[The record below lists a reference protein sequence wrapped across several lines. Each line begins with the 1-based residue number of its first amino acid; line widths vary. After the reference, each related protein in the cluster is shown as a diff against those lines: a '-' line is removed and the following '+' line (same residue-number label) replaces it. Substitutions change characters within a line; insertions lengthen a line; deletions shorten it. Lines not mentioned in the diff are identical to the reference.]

1 MHLRKLGVLL
11 VALASM
17 TALLGLGIPAGAV
30 HDVVTDAEGVSGVDN
45 AGDSTESPTCVVDD
59 REQDPFIPRPPTGV
73 VVGNCDNP
81 VPQGDVRAW
90 SLKHKDNLL
99 KDPAGNDGI
108 FGNADDAI
116 GPDQLPGTPDVPA
129 SSITRT
135 VPGLEATFTV
145 AKAWPTLGVLTPIA
159 REGDQPLDGLSVRAF
174 FRNPEIESNNLWIAC
189 ERLSSTDLRKT
200 WIYLPYGGHYLDGYF
215 LFLNLA
221 IDYSGGRYGGKMTF
235 GWLDPNQD
243 GAFFNYDPQNNPIY
257 NPYNTTTLKQT
268 GNGIFYHYSVSGTTI
283 TIRMPGVYVARSNSL
298 TTVGTG
304 CKPYATGKAFGFQFL
319 PFARTA
325 AQKAASQFFPGNGQN
340 DQILHVSWQSFLLT
354 RPKTPV
360 PIPLSA
366 IPVLGLSDT
375 DWVIGQLFSL
385 DDLTLH
391 GVDQRIGGYTSKN
404 LMTADWPGPTCNTPT
419 FGGTLPNNPLW
430 IPNQPCAVD
439 SPIGDEWFLTGIN
452 FSV

>member
-1 MHLRKLGVLL
+1 MHVRKLGVLL

-17 TALLGLGIPAGAV
+17 TALLGLGVPAGAV

-59 REQDPFIPRPPTGV
+59 REQDPFIPVPPTGINGV
-73 VVGNCDNP
+73 NCDNP

-116 GPDQLPGTPDVPA
+116 GADQLPGTADDVQPT
-129 SSITRT
+129 SITRM

-145 AKAWPTLGVLTPIA
+145 AKAWPTLGVLTPVV

-174 FRNPEIESNNLWIAC
+174 FRNPEIEINNLWAAC
-189 ERLSSTDLRKT
+189 ERNTSTPAKKT
-200 WIYLPYGGHYLDGYF
+200 FLYLPYAGHYLDGYF

-221 IDYSGGRYGGKMTF
+221 IDYSAGSYRGKMTF

-243 GAFFNYDPQNNPIY
+243 GAFFNYDPQNNPNY
-257 NPYNTTTLKQT
+257 NPYNTATLKQT

-283 TIRMPGVYVARSNSL
+283 TIRMPGVYVARS
-298 TTVGTG
+298 TTCKFYKVG
-304 CKPYATGKAFGFQFL
+304 ATYGFAFY

-325 AQKAASQFFPGNGQN
+325 SQKAASEFFPGNLAN

-366 IPVLGLSDT
+366 IPVLGLADT
-375 DWVIGQLFSL
+375 DWVIGLLFSL

-391 GVDQRIGGYTSKN
+391 GIDQRIGGYTSKN
-404 LMTADWPGPTCNTPT
+404 LMTADWPGPKCNTPT

-430 IPNQPCAVD
+430 TPGQPCAVD